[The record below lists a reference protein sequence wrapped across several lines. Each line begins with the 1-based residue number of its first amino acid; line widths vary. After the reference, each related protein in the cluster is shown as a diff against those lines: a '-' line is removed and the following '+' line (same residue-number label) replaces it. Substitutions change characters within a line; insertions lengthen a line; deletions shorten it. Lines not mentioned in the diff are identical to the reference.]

1 MNKDDVMS
9 VEECASIIVDAID
22 ARKREVVMTLKGK
35 LGQWLKLIA
44 PSVIDGMA
52 KRAVEGNQKYVE
64 SK

>member
-1 MNKDDVMS
+1 
-9 VEECASIIVDAID
+9 
-22 ARKREVVMTLKGK
+22 MTLKGK